1 MSLITAL
8 TGTECEV
15 PIASGNVRFRG
26 MKRTQRRHRRDD
38 AIDPVQTLCV
48 PEEQWTAFH
57 EFGADARHIAVITC
71 AVQRLPIDNGPNRR
85 VDIGIPRQRV
95 VAR

>member
-1 MSLITAL
+1 MM
-8 TGTECEV
+8 
-15 PIASGNVRFRG
+15 R
-26 MKRTQRRHRRDD
+26 
-38 AIDPVQTLCV
+38 

-57 EFGADARHIAVITC
+57 KFGADARHIAVITC
-71 AVQRLPIDNGPNRR
+71 PLQRLPIDNGPNRR